1 LKEGDV
7 LEGLWKGVRDSLRR
21 VKIIA
26 LEDCDVEDVNRL
38 LQRLARIGTIQL
50 LDASLVAGEDHVRFA
65 CFEALRAFDHRE
77 NVAST
82 VSMEIL
88 LRAACTRQIDEAIDR
103 LGIRP
108 GCRELV
114 LVAFE
119 VNEKGIEEAVSL
131 VGGKL
136 SKKPL
141 ELDCEKR
148 KRIAEAFGLEEPP
161 ERSIIEKIALLN
173 AD

>member
-1 LKEGDV
+1 LKEGDA
-7 LEGLWKGVRDSLRR
+7 LEGLWQGARDSLRR

-26 LEDCDVEDVNRL
+26 LEDCDVGDVDRL
-38 LQRLARIGTIQL
+38 LGQLARIGTIQL
-50 LDASLVAGEDHVRFA
+50 LDASMVAGEDHVRFA
-65 CFEALRAFDHRE
+65 CFEALRAFDHQE

-88 LRAACTRQIDEAIDR
+88 LRAACTRQIDEAIGR

-108 GCRELV
+108 GCREVV

-119 VNEKGIEEAVSL
+119 VDEKGIEEAVSL
-131 VGGKL
+131 VGGKP
-136 SKKPL
+136 SKRPL
-141 ELDCEKR
+141 ELDHDKR
-148 KRIAEAFGLEEPP
+148 KRMAEVFGLEEPV